1 MSDGKVVVVTGGAGT
16 IGLACAKRF
25 TDHHVVLVDTS
36 EERLESAAKELGDAG
51 AEVSTK
57 VCDVRDQALVD
68 AVAAHAAEVGPLRAL
83 VNTAGFSGA
92 QADAKTILEVNL
104 VGTLRVLDAFEG
116 VPADGAVGVMI
127 ASLGGHRTFT
137 HHYDE
142 ILSSSGA
149 EDVVDRLESA
159 GVLGLHPRA
168 AYAISKRGVI
178 LQTQI
183 RAAAW
188 GARGARLV
196 SVSPGLVEDS
206 TMGALVGEGGA
217 YAERAA
223 IGRGGTT
230 KEIAAVVAFL
240 ASPEA
245 SYVSGI
251 DVLADGGTKSG
262 TNWHTGTEDR
272 IRWNGP
278 PVVA

>member
-51 AEVSTK
+51 AEVSTE
-57 VCDVRDQALVD
+57 VCDVRDRDQVD
-68 AVAAHAAEVGPLRAL
+68 AVAATAAEKGPLRAL
-83 VNTAGFSGA
+83 VHTAGFSGA

-104 VGTLRVLDAFEG
+104 GGTLRILDAFEG
-116 VPADGAVGVMI
+116 QSNDGAVAVVI
-127 ASLGGHRTFT
+127 ASLGGHRSFT
-137 HHYDE
+137 EHYDE
-142 ILSSSGA
+142 ILSTSGA
-149 EDVVDRLESA
+149 DDVLERLEGA
-159 GVLGLHPRA
+159 GALGLHARA

-188 GARGARLV
+188 GAKKGRLV
-196 SVSPGLVEDS
+196 SVSPGLIGDS

-217 YAERAA
+217 YADQAA
-223 IGRGGTT
+223 IGRAGTT

-240 ASPEA
+240 ASSEA
-245 SYVSGI
+245 AYVTGTDI
-251 DVLADGGTKSG
+251 LVDGGTKG
-262 TNWHTGTEDR
+262 GWNWHASTEDR
-272 IRWNGP
+272 LHWNGP